1 MPVTLKGLFSQHKF
15 IVDSRRIQT
24 VLLNAM
30 ITPRRRRQAAPKA
43 ARIYQVLRQDILTL
57 LLPPGAILVENVLA
71 SRFKVSKTPIREA
84 LALLQQDRL
93 VESLPRKGYL
103 VTTVSVVDQRELVE
117 LRGALDGAAAELA
130 ARRITAREL
139 DELERLVLPAEQTFD
154 ARTAKRHMEMNRKFH
169 VAVARASGNHRLKHL
184 VERMV
189 DETVRLFAP
198 GFHMGEHREIIDALR
213 AGDGARAR
221 LAAVNHIL
229 MTQERALKQETRG
242 FPSAGRL
249 P

>member
-1 MPVTLKGLFSQHKF
+1 MVASH
-15 IVDSRRIQT
+15 VRRHS
-24 VLLNAM
+24 
-30 ITPRRRRQAAPKA
+30 AAPKA
-43 ARIYQVLRQDILTL
+43 ARIYRVLRQDILTL
-57 LLPPGAILVENVLA
+57 LLPPGTILVENVLA
-71 SRFKVSKTPIREA
+71 SRFEVSKTPIREA
-84 LALLQQDRL
+84 LALLQQDGL

-117 LRGALDGAAAELA
+117 LRAALDGSAAELA
-130 ARRITAREL
+130 ARRVTPREL
-139 DELERLVLPAEQTFD
+139 DELERLVLPAEPAFD

-169 VAVARASGNHRLKHL
+169 VAVARASGNHRLTRL

-213 AGDGARAR
+213 AGDGERAR
-221 LAAVNHIL
+221 LAAMNHIL
-229 MTQERALKQETRG
+229 MTQERALKQETTG
-242 FPSAGRL
+242 FPSARRF